1 MADEQMDFVRSMS
14 IATSGLRA
22 QAGRMRV
29 ISENIANADSTAQTA
44 GGDPYRRKIPTF
56 KLVMDRQLGEPVVQL
71 GAIRPDRSAFTTRYE
86 PGHPAAD
93 EKGYVKQPNVNSLIE
108 MTDMREAQRAYE
120 ANLNVVDA
128 ARTMMVRTLDLLRR
142 S

>member
-1 MADEQMDFVRSMS
+1 MDITKSMAT
-14 IATSGLRA
+14 AASGMKV
-22 QAGRMRV
+22 QSDRMR
-29 ISENIANADSTAQTA
+29 IIAENLANASSTATGANGQ
-44 GGDPYRRKIPTF
+44 PYRRQVVTF
-56 KLVMDRQLGEPVVQL
+56 KAAVDEATGANLVVTDRVV
-71 GAIRPDRSAFTTRYE
+71 RDRSDFKLTYN

-93 EKGYVKQPNVNSLIE
+93 AQGYVRLPNVNSLIE

>member
-1 MADEQMDFVRSMS
+1 MDITKSMAT
-14 IATSGLRA
+14 AASGMKV
-22 QAGRMRV
+22 QSDRMR
-29 ISENIANADSTAQTA
+29 INAENIANASSTATGANGQ
-44 GGDPYRRKIPTF
+44 PYRRQVVTF
-56 KLVMDRQLGEPVVQL
+56 KAAVDEATGANLVVTDRVV
-71 GAIRPDRSAFTTRYE
+71 RDRSDFKLTYN

-93 EKGYVKQPNVNSLIE
+93 AQGYVRLPNVNSLIE

-128 ARTMMVRTLDLLRR
+128 ARNMMVRTLDLLRR

>member
-1 MADEQMDFVRSMS
+1 MDITKSMAT
-14 IATSGLRA
+14 AASGMKV
-22 QAGRMRV
+22 QSDRMR
-29 ISENIANADSTAQTA
+29 IIAENIANASSTATGANGQ
-44 GGDPYRRKIPTF
+44 PYRRQVVTF
-56 KLVMDRQLGEPVVQL
+56 KAAVDEATGANLVVTDRVVR
-71 GAIRPDRSAFTTRYE
+71 ARSDFKLTYN

-93 EKGYVKQPNVNSLIE
+93 AQGYVRLPNVNSLIE

>member
-1 MADEQMDFVRSMS
+1 MDITKSMAT
-14 IATSGLRA
+14 AASGMKV
-22 QAGRMRV
+22 QSDRMR
-29 ISENIANADSTAQTA
+29 IIAENIANASSTATGANGQ
-44 GGDPYRRKIPTF
+44 PYRRQVVTF
-56 KLVMDRQLGEPVVQL
+56 KAAVDEATGANLVVTDRVV
-71 GAIRPDRSAFTTRYE
+71 RDRSDFKLTYN

-93 EKGYVKQPNVNSLIE
+93 AQGYVRLPNVNSLIE

-128 ARTMMVRTLDLLRR
+128 ARNMMVRTLDLLRR